1 MPALPTDRASGAPNM
16 CELPNMCEFITMFE
30 VVKWGWPP
38 LSNIAHIARCSD
50 RGVEDLIAVLGVD
63 IE

>member
-16 CELPNMCEFITMFE
+16 CEFMTMFE

-38 LSNIAHIARCSD
+38 LGNIAHIARCSD

>member
-1 MPALPTDRASGAPNM
+1 
-16 CELPNMCEFITMFE
+16 MCEFMTMFE